1 MLKINTARPLDPIT
15 LAILQAVKQATQQSG
30 IATAVVGA
38 TARDI
43 LLTHVFDLPVQRA
56 TMDIDFAIALE
67 DWHQFEQ
74 LKHRLTS
81 SGDFY
86 ADQNIQSRL
95 YYSQGMRNTSAGY
108 PIDLLPFGGIE
119 QSDHHIAWPPDL
131 AVMMNVTGYAEVL
144 AASIAVEVAPGKT
157 IHVASLAGL
166 LVLKLF
172 AWIDRGR
179 TNAKDAKDIYQ
190 IMRNYARA
198 GNSGRLYHEEM
209 ELLVAAEYDPD
220 LAGIR
225 LLGRDV
231 LKLARSETVIKI
243 LGILEDPT
251 LAQRLESNMLSNN
264 PDQAEE
270 LQKVKQA
277 LEQFCIGL
285 KLD

>member
-1 MLKINTARPLDPIT
+1 M
-15 LAILQAVKQATQQSG
+15 
-30 IATAVVGA
+30 GA

-67 DWHQFEQ
+67 DWHQLEQ
-74 LKHRLTS
+74 LKNTLTS

-86 ADQNIQSRL
+86 ADPNIQSRL
-95 YYSQGMRNTSAGY
+95 YYSQGSRNTRSGY

-131 AVMMNVTGYAEVL
+131 AVMMNVTDYAEVL
-144 AASIAVEVAPGKT
+144 AASIAVEVAPDQT

-198 GNSGRLYHEEM
+198 GNSDRLYNEEI
-209 ELLVAAEYDPD
+209 ELLEAAEYDPD

-243 LGILEDPT
+243 LGILEDPI

-277 LEQFCIGL
+277 IKHFCIGL

>member
-1 MLKINTARPLDPIT
+1 MLKINTARPLDPIALT
-15 LAILQAVKQATQQSG
+15 ILQAVKQATQQSG

-74 LKHRLTS
+74 LKHTLTS

-86 ADQNIQSRL
+86 ADPNIQSRL
-95 YYSQGMRNTSAGY
+95 YYSPGSRNTRAGY

-144 AASIAVEVAPGKT
+144 AASIAVEVAPGQT

-198 GNSGRLYHEEM
+198 GNTDRLYNEEI
-209 ELLVAAEYDPD
+209 ELLEAAEYDPD

-243 LGILEDPT
+243 LGILEDPI